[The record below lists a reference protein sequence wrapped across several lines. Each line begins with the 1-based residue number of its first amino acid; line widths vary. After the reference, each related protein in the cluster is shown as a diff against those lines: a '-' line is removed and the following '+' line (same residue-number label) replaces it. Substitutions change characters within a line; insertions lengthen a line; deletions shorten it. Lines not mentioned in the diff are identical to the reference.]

1 MFLWS
6 NASRL
11 LVVCLDSLVEQGVVT
26 DEQRTTFG
34 SLNRL
39 EGCVGVSKRRKND
52 VNDWLAYNLLNLRLR
67 KVFCKP
73 GDWEPLPIAE
83 ALAAEGIKTSEAVA
97 VCGNELEIFEAHALG
112 LGTILVTRETDG
124 PIDRDTGANAGP
136 DFILRAGEDGAN
148 VFADKSPL
156 AGFVGDV
163 AAGFRAIPWLVD
175 EVLAER
181 FVFRNEEDEDSPIHV
196 CGRYFKSSDA
206 RCRFHP
212 LSLRLINAKNNP
224 ERQKGLARTILDFWN
239 RVEGG
244 VSATFA
250 PIPSRDGK
258 PNVSILAIQELRN
271 EQIEPAPDLLRCKYK
286 YRPQKA
292 AGSYEARRTNVSGV
306 FEITRDVRG
315 KTVVLVDDIT
325 TSFSTLNEARKVL
338 LEAKA
343 ARVIPVALS
352 FHPTELTGGPSL
364 EYPSCTKCGRS
375 MVTRYNRRS
384 GDVFFACSD
393 IKAFKAGESHP
404 LVPFGDVYT
413 AEINSKLLVPRV

>member
-6 NASRL
+6 NAARL

-39 EGCVGVSKRRKND
+39 EGCVGVSKHRKND
-52 VNDWLAYNLLNLRLR
+52 INDWLAYNPLNLQLR
-67 KVFCKP
+67 EIFCKP

-83 ALAAEGIKTSEAVA
+83 ALAADAIKTSEAVA
-97 VCGNELEIFEAHALG
+97 ICGDELEIFEAHALG
-112 LGTILVTRETDG
+112 LGAILLTRETDG
-124 PIDRDTGANAGP
+124 PIDCDPGANAGP
-136 DFILRAGEDGAN
+136 DFILRAGDDGAKI
-148 VFADKSPL
+148 FADKSPL
-156 AGFVGDV
+156 AGFAGEVV
-163 AAGFRAIPWLVD
+163 AGFDAIPWLANK
-175 EVLAER
+175 VLAER
-181 FVFRNEEDEDSPIHV
+181 LVFRNEEDEGSPIHV

-206 RCRFHP
+206 RRRFHP

-224 ERQKGLARTILDFWN
+224 ERQTGLARQILDFWN

-244 VSATFA
+244 VSAIFA

-258 PNVSILAIQELRN
+258 PNISILAIQELRN
-271 EQIEPAPDLLRCKYK
+271 EKIEPAPDLLRCKYK
-286 YRPQKA
+286 YSPQKT

-306 FEITRDVRG
+306 FKVTKDVRG

-325 TSFSTLNEARKVL
+325 TSFATLNEARKVL

-364 EYPSCTKCGRS
+364 EYPSCTKCGNS
-375 MVTRYNRRS
+375 MVTRYNRKS

-393 IKAFKAGESHP
+393 IEAYQAGESHP
-404 LVPFGDVYT
+404 PLPFGDVYT
-413 AEINSKLLVPRV
+413 AEVNSKLLVPKV